1 MSYEKKGYFAI
12 FAAVVL
18 WSLSGFIVKTVDA
31 SAIWITLIRSAV
43 GGIFLAG
50 FIRSKPIRP
59 RKYVILAAIAMAL
72 FLLTLTITT
81 QISTSAMAISLQY
94 TAPMYLIVYN
104 FIKDKKIEKK
114 NLLVFAFIFIGVI
127 VNILGIFKEKNYFA
141 IFTGLAIGLSFV
153 FYSQF
158 LQKVR
163 EGNPLGIVSIINLI
177 CCGLYALALPFNFG
191 SPPRKISD
199 IVLIV
204 LAGIL
209 ISGLSYAL
217 YSWGLR
223 RVKLERAVII
233 GLSEPILNPIWVLL
247 FNGEVPPKNVIIGM
261 IFILGGAL
269 VDIFLNKD
277 KEEVKE
283 MQA

>member
-18 WSLSGFIVKTVDA
+18 WSLSGFIAKTVDA
-31 SAIWITLIRSAV
+31 SAIWITLIRSAG
-43 GGIFLAG
+43 GGIFLSG
-50 FIRSKPIRP
+50 FIRSKPIGP
-59 RKYVILAAIAMAL
+59 RKYVVLSAVAMAL

-94 TAPMYLIVYN
+94 TAPMYLIAYN

-114 NLLVFAFIFIGVI
+114 NILVFAFIFIGVL
-127 VNILGIFKEKNYFA
+127 VNILGIFRDKNYLA
-141 IFTGLAIGLSFV
+141 IFTGLAIGLTFV

-158 LQKVR
+158 LQKVE

-191 SPPRKISD
+191 SPPTKISD

-233 GLSEPILNPIWVLL
+233 GLAEPILNPIWVLL
-247 FNGEVPPKNVIIGM
+247 FNGEVPPKNVIIGVA
-261 IFILGGAL
+261 FILGGAL
-269 VDIFLNKD
+269 VDIFLTKGQ
-277 KEEVKE
+277 EEVKE
-283 MQA
+283 VQA

>member
-1 MSYEKKGYFAI
+1 MSYEKKGYVAI

-31 SAIWITLIRSAV
+31 SAIWITLIRSVV

-50 FIRSKPIRP
+50 FIRSKLIRP

-177 CCGLYALALPFNFG
+177 CCGIYALALPFNFG

-277 KEEVKE
+277 K
-283 MQA
+283 